1 MVSTICLAQDDP
13 NQAFEYC
20 PSLGAAITLSVCF
33 GLITIIH
40 IFLAAKH
47 RKPFC
52 WVLIMGAIWET
63 SGYAIRSFNITRQAD
78 PNIYTAQFLLILL
91 APLWINAFIYM
102 TLGRMIHFFLPAGG
116 DRIFGVRARRVTKM
130 FVWFDIT
137 AFLVQLAGGLM
148 SSGTDIKTTKLGL
161 KIYTSGV
168 GLQLAFIAIFCGIAI
183 QFQQVLKR
191 QDVAQSRHLALQA
204 LEPHQNNYHRTPE
217 GPETRYDGRTF
228 TTAKP
233 LLITI
238 WLALSLIILRN
249 VYRLIEYAM
258 GGVNGNTIT
267 RHEWWMY
274 VFDAVPMLAA
284 MVVLTAYHPGR
295 ILQGERSDFSAEDKL
310 KKQQKKAGRLEKK
323 AEKQMRK
330 EAKKAGKAGGK
341 GYLGVKG
348 RSTNESA
355 EELV

>member
-1 MVSTICLAQDDP
+1 MITTTCLAQDDP
-13 NQAFEYC
+13 NQVFDYC
-20 PSLGAAITLSVCF
+20 PSLGAAITLSVFF
-33 GLITIIH
+33 GLITITH

-47 RKPFC
+47 REPFC
-52 WVLIMGAIWET
+52 WVLIMSAIWET
-63 SGYAIRSFNITRQAD
+63 SGYAIRSFNITRQAY

-91 APLWINAFIYM
+91 APLWVNAFIYM
-102 TLGRMIHFFLPAGG
+102 TLGRMIHFFLPTGE
-116 DRIFGVRARRVTKM
+116 DRIFGVRARRVTKL

-148 SSGTDIKTTKLGL
+148 SSGTDIKTTRLGL
-161 KIYTSGV
+161 TIYTSGV

-183 QFQQVLKR
+183 QFQRVLKR
-191 QDVAQSRHLALQA
+191 QDVAQSRQLAMQA
-204 LEPHQNNYHRTPE
+204 LEPYQNNYQYTSEAAETP
-217 GPETRYDGRTF
+217 YDGRTF
-228 TTAKP
+228 TAAKP
-233 LLITI
+233 LLTRI

-258 GGVNGNTIT
+258 DGANGNTIT

-284 MVVLTAYHPGR
+284 MIVLAAYHPGQ
-295 ILQGERSDFSAEDKL
+295 ILQGGRSDFRAEDKL
-310 KKQQKKAGRLEKK
+310 KKQQKKAGKLEKK

-341 GYLGVKG
+341 GYFGVKG
-348 RSTNESA
+348 GSPNESA